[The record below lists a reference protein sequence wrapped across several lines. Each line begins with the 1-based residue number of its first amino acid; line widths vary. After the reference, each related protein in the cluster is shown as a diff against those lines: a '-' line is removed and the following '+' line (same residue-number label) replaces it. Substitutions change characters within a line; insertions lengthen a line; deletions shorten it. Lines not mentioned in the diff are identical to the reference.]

1 MLVSTNHS
9 SWRSASRRFDSLPIL
24 LRGVTRSPRKSIS
37 GRCRNTTSTTS
48 CRDPTR
54 CRRPTFKYP
63 TVKGLDH
70 ESMRS
75 WLVRF
80 SCVPLSSERAARVK
94 RSCPTVG
101 RDIIG
106 ACRHSF
112 VGPMLHFHSAC
123 VLAVSILGGGE
134 GSSGS
139 EPTYGLVHVLGPIA
153 HYPASELLA
162 PIELLSPV
170 GAQRKGTFLTRSS
183 RPVA

>member
-94 RSCPTVG
+94 RSRPTVG

-123 VLAVSILGGGE
+123 VLAVSILGGGGGVFRE
-134 GSSGS
+134 RANIRTCTCSW
-139 EPTYGLVHVLGPIA
+139 A
-153 HYPASELLA
+153 NRA
-162 PIELLSPV
+162 LSCF
-170 GAQRKGTFLTRSS
+170 R
-183 RPVA
+183 VACTD